1 MPSAT
6 RITVTGH
13 GSSATPLNDPSDA
26 GSASEGG
33 GMGSK
38 AELHLARLHART
50 SLASLPAPK
59 NDVTGQIPDDITEE
73 EKELLESEAVRY
85 ISIERS
91 GITWM
96 LVAEMSALLY

>member
-1 MPSAT
+1 MFLVDCPAT
-6 RITVTGH
+6 RITSTGH

-38 AELHLARLHART
+38 AELQLARLQART
-50 SLASLPAPK
+50 SLASLPAPR

-73 EKELLESEAVRY
+73 EKELLESEAVRPN
-85 ISIERS
+85 
-91 GITWM
+91 
-96 LVAEMSALLY
+96 